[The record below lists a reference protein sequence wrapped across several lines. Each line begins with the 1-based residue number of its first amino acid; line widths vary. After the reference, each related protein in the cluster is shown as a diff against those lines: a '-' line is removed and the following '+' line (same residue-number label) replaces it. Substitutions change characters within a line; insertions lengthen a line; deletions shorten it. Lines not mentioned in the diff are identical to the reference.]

1 MHRSRLPVLSP
12 CSESWDAMTGDR
24 TRRHCAAC
32 EREVIDLSAMHAE
45 AAIDALLEHPGRT
58 CIRYA
63 SDADGEILF
72 APPPP
77 RRAGLAAAMTL
88 AVAACAGWEDE
99 PQTVPPGEL
108 GMCTPEAEF
117 AGDCSQ
123 PAVDPPPQPPHEHVV
138 GGEAV
143 VMGGYTMGTPAAEGV
158 TLNYTALMDISV
170 RTMGDTSGIEADELR
185 RMQQQLRHEAE
196 HARRKRR

>member
-1 MHRSRLPVLSP
+1 MVGGP
-12 CSESWDAMTGDR
+12 
-24 TRRHCAAC
+24 TRRRCAAC
-32 EREVIDLSAMHAE
+32 EREVIDLSAMPAE
-45 AAIDALLEHPGRT
+45 AAIDALLERPGRT
-58 CIRYA
+58 CVRYA

-77 RRAGLAAAMTL
+77 RRAGLGVAMTL

-117 AGDCSQ
+117 AGDCTQ
-123 PAVDPPPQPPHEHVV
+123 PAVDPPPPPPHEHVV
-138 GGEAV
+138 GDQVGTV
-143 VMGGYTMGTPAAEGV
+143 VGGYTMGTVHAPGV
-158 TLNYTALMDISV
+158 TLSDSVMMEISV
-170 RTMGDTSGIEADELR
+170 RTMGDTGGLETDELR
-185 RMQQQLRHEAE
+185 RMRQQLRHEAE